1 MIPRTVTLTSRN
13 AYKYCNRAVLY
24 GNSSASSSLHNKL
37 FTHNPINNN
46 NNNNDNNNNNNR
58 NNIINNNNNN
68 NRNNINNNNRDNM
81 KLSGA
86 TEDNGILDL
95 SSISAF
101 SEPLSSPDN
110 RHHHHHHHSL
120 SGSNTASS
128 LSRRKKLT
136 SFAVHIDDD
145 DDDDKYDEEMKTS
158 LKDIDDDSS
167 PLLNHPNKAT
177 YTNLNKPQSS
187 PSSSSSHPY
196 VPSTLLSLDLNA
208 IDQVIYSYILS
219 DKDNNRDDKRTYH
232 HHHQQQHQDTSFNLT
247 SPSINTQHLLCSLSV
262 ALASSSCNHDLAN
275 KFIAPIQEIMNFI
288 TDAKVC

>member
-1 MIPRTVTLTSRN
+1 
-13 AYKYCNRAVLY
+13 
-24 GNSSASSSLHNKL
+24 
-37 FTHNPINNN
+37 
-46 NNNNDNNNNNNR
+46 
-58 NNIINNNNNN
+58 
-68 NRNNINNNNRDNM
+68 M

-110 RHHHHHHHSL
+110 RHHHHHHSL

-145 DDDDKYDEEMKTS
+145 DDDDDKYDEETKTS

-167 PLLNHPNKAT
+167 PLLNHPNKTT

-208 IDQVIYSYILS
+208 IDQNIYSHILS

-232 HHHQQQHQDTSFNLT
+232 HQQQQHQDTSFNLT

-275 KFIAPIQEIMNFI
+275 KFIAPVQEIMNFI

>member
-37 FTHNPINNN
+37 FSHNNN
-46 NNNNDNNNNNNR
+46 NNNNDNINR
-58 NNIINNNNNN
+58 NNINDNINRNNINNNNNKK
-68 NRNNINNNNRDNM
+68 NNNRDNM

-110 RHHHHHHHSL
+110 HHHHHHHHSF
-120 SGSNTASS
+120 SGSNTA
-128 LSRRKKLT
+128 SRRKKLT
-136 SFAVHIDDD
+136 SFAVHVDD
-145 DDDDKYDEEMKTS
+145 DDDDKYDEETKTS

-167 PLLNHPNKAT
+167 PLLNHPNKT
-177 YTNLNKPQSS
+177 TCTNLNKPQSS

-208 IDQVIYSYILS
+208 IDEVIYSLILS
-219 DKDNNRDDKRTYH
+219 DKDNNRDDKRTH
-232 HHHQQQHQDTSFNLT
+232 HHHHHQQQQHQDTSFNLT

-262 ALASSSCNHDLAN
+262 ALASSSCNHDLGN
-275 KFIAPIQEIMNFI
+275 KFIAPVQEIMNFT
-288 TDAKVC
+288 TDAKVCYV